1 MKRLL
6 LVTQRPLDYGGGGS
20 VRWQYLQRELPRH
33 GWAVEEVSAR
43 PNPTAN
49 AASTDARAARLA
61 EARAK
66 VMTAVGAAAR
76 PAYRR
81 VGIQPEAFPP
91 NAVWGLTGRSAVRRA
106 AERVR
111 PDVVW
116 ATCPPPSA
124 LFAATAAG
132 DALPLVAEMR
142 DLWAGNPYFD
152 AGGTLLTRIEK
163 RAFARAGA
171 IVTVTQDCADRMLEL
186 HPEIAPRL
194 EILPNGF
201 DPALL
206 ELRGHSSAPD
216 ERATLVHAGTLY
228 GDPFRRDADAGAV
241 APRAGVPHAA
251 RARRRGRPAHPGGA
265 AARAREVVVEPP
277 VPWRAAVERVRDA
290 DIAVVINSPGAGA
303 TWRPRASSYEAL
315 ALGTPVLACANRGTE
330 PERLLRLGHR
340 FAAGC
345 ARRRRGGGGGRRRAV
360 ARRAAARRR
369 PGRARPVQ
377 PRGCGGAPCGAV
389 GSTGGRVL
397 NQNALASAPGCQVG
411 ASRAIASGRSRQS
424 ANVAAST
431 STSGFPAR
439 YACSRYCSA
448 Q

>member
-20 VRWQYLQRELPRH
+20 VRWQFLRDALPAH
-33 GWAVEEVSAR
+33 GWEVHPVSAR

-49 AASTDARAARLA
+49 AASTDPRAARLA
-61 EARAK
+61 AARTK

-81 VGIQPEAFPP
+81 LGLQPEAFPP
-91 NAVWGLTGRSAVRRA
+91 NALWSLTGRPAVKGA

-124 LFAATAAG
+124 LFAAQGAG

-171 IVTVTQDCADRMLEL
+171 IVTVTQSCADRMLAL
-186 HPEIAPRL
+186 HPEIAARL

-201 DPALL
+201 DPVLLAL
-206 ELRGHSSAPD
+206 RDDGAGGAGPTR

-228 GDPFRRDADAGAV
+228 GDRSAVPLMRALSHPDLATRTRLVLVGAV
-241 APRAGVPHAA
+241 DPATRAALGDA
-251 RARRRGRPAHPGGA
+251 RC
-265 AARAREVVVEPP
+265 EVVVEPP

-290 DIAVVINSPGAGA
+290 DVAVVINSPGTGGDMAA
-303 TWRPRASSYEAL
+303 PSKLYEAL
-315 ALGTPVLACANRGTE
+315 ALGTPVLALTNPGSE
-330 PERLLRLGHR
+330 SERLLQRLGHD
-340 FAAGC
+340 AGC
-345 ARRRRGGGGGRRRAV
+345 APPGDEEAIVRAV
-360 ARRAAARRR
+360 TRLLDV
-369 PGRARPVQ
+369 PPPPVD
-377 PRGCGGAPCGAV
+377 PP
-389 GSTGGRVL
+389 
-397 NQNALASAPGCQVG
+397 ALAPF
-411 ASRAIASGRSRQS
+411 SRATVAERLARLLDRL
-424 ANVAAST
+424 AAS
-431 STSGFPAR
+431 
-439 YACSRYCSA
+439 
-448 Q
+448 